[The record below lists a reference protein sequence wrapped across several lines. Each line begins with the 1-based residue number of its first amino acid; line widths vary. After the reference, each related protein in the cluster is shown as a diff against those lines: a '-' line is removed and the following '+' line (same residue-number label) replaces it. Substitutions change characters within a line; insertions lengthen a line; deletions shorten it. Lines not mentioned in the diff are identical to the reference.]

1 MQYVVFPNDFFRV
14 ELSFSNKTFHNEMFF
29 HSRGF
34 FSPKNALSSNSP
46 IYIIEFSFPNNVFFF
61 FFNSIALFS

>member
-34 FSPKNALSSNSP
+34 FSPQNAPSSNNP
-46 IYIIEFSFPNNVFFF
+46 IYIIEFSFPNNVFYYYF
-61 FFNSIALFS
+61 IV

>member
-14 ELSFSNKTFHNEMFF
+14 ELSSFSNKTFHNEMFF

-34 FSPKNALSSNSP
+34 FSPQNAPSSNNP
-46 IYIIEFSFPNNVFFF
+46 IYIIEF
-61 FFNSIALFS
+61 LFLIMFKKKKKKKIV

>member
-1 MQYVVFPNDFFRV
+1 MQYVVFPNEFFRV
-14 ELSFSNKTFHNEMFF
+14 ELSFSNKTFHNEMFL

-34 FSPKNALSSNSP
+34 FSPQNAPSSNNP
-46 IYIIEFSFPNNVFFF
+46 IYIIEFSFPNNIFF